1 MAFDLGDLL
10 KDVSKLDTD
19 REQIEYIPLQNI
31 LRDPNNF
38 YQLSDVAQLAD
49 NISFCGLQQPI
60 RVRPLIAEPGKYIIV
75 SGHRRREALQILE
88 AEDPESWQEV
98 PCIVERDTVSPA
110 LQQLRLIY
118 ANANTRVLTSAEIG
132 EQAAQVEKL
141 LYQLKEEGYDFPGRM
156 RDHVAEAVGASKTKL
171 ARLKVI
177 RENLD
182 PVWAD
187 AYKAAQIGESV
198 AYNLAQ
204 LPASWQNVI
213 HTVYGEKPECLYADT
228 VARSKVRFQTVSQIE
243 CPHGANL
250 CEHSETM
257 MRKNCKEMYFGPCS
271 GCCCDCSNL
280 QTCKDACIL
289 AWPKQKELRDTAK
302 SANAEAKRERAER
315 DAPVLE
321 AIREIYQRIGYA
333 RTAAG
338 VSVKDLYAAEGV
350 YFAKGDELKQSTL
363 EQEPEKI
370 NSTYQ
375 VVFGYSLRYEDI
387 RLLIR
392 VADLLNVSLDWLLG
406 RDSQQQKNPKTKV
419 SESDTW
425 YTGDPEKAGT
435 YIVALSDLR
444 TGSRTSDEAEWTSQ
458 CGWTIWG
465 EPLDPT
471 EFRIY
476 AWTTLPPEVESPLN
490 ASCKTGMSPTGHCGA
505 AAACSSDANCC
516 LNCGEDCNARCG
528 WIREVQ
534 SNG

>member
-19 REQIEYIPLQNI
+19 REQIEYIPLKNI

-38 YQLSDVAQLAD
+38 YQLSDVSQLAD

-60 RVRPLIAEPGKYIIV
+60 RVRAKPDEPGKYIIV

-88 AEDPESWQEV
+88 AENPERWQEV

-187 AYKAAQIGESV
+187 AYKEAQINESV
-198 AYNLAQ
+198 AYNLSQ
-204 LPASWQNVI
+204 IPGSWQRII
-213 HTVYGEKPECLYADT
+213 HTNWGDKPTRLYADT
-228 VARSKVRFQTVSQIE
+228 VANAKNRFEAVTKIQ
-243 CPHGANL
+243 CHHGANL
-250 CEHSETM
+250 CEHTTTM
-257 MRKNCKEMYFGPCS
+257 MEKNAKDMYVTACY
-271 GCCCDCSNL
+271 GCCFDCYSI
-280 QTCKDACIL
+280 QTCKDVCPL
-289 AWPKQKELRDTAK
+289 AKSKQKEMKETAK
-302 SANAEAKRERAER
+302 AADARAKCERAKR

-321 AIREIYQRIGYA
+321 TIRDIFRRVGEA
-333 RTAAG
+333 RLAAG
-338 VSVKDLYAAEGV
+338 ISVKELYDAEGV
-350 YFAKGDELKQSTL
+350 YYTKADLEKQVRLETRPETITST
-363 EQEPEKI
+363 
-370 NSTYQ
+370 SQ
-375 VVFGYSLRYEDI
+375 VVFGYSIHHDSI
-387 RLLIR
+387 RCLVR

-406 RDSQQQKNPKTKV
+406 REPQQQKRENQKV
-419 SESDTW
+419 SKLDTW
-425 YTGDPEKAGT
+425 QTGNPPAGGV
-435 YIVALSDLR
+435 YAVVLAIKC
-444 TGSRTSDEAEWTSQ
+444 TGGTTVDEAEWDEEQ
-458 CGWTIWG
+458 WCIWG
-465 EPLDPT
+465 APLDEDELT
-471 EFRIY
+471 VTHWAEFPK
-476 AWTTLPPEVESPLN
+476 TTPSPLN
-490 ASCKTGMSPTGHCGA
+490 DSCKTGMSPTGHCGA
-505 AAACSSDANCC
+505 AAACSSDADCC

-528 WIREVQ
+528 WIGEVQ